1 MDMQSL
7 QGLPP
12 LPKSLSGL
20 LNFSSSQWR
29 ELERL
34 HTMRTMIQ
42 QDMSRSSLIHTHHHV
57 PSHARTRRS
66 TSVQGGERPPLQAD
80 IPVGPSSGSRGG
92 QESGDPWL
100 GRTSR
105 LDAQLA
111 LLRKE
116 MVGLRQLDMSLLCQ
130 LWSLNESIQE
140 YKQALQERSP
150 TWDPSHE
157 ELLGQL
163 NGRSPA
169 SFEVESAPPH
179 PRAHTGVTPHRH
191 VPHRPRNLTSVPEK
205 ASSNASSRSSLEY
218 DDVV

>member
-20 LNFSSSQWR
+20 LNFSSNQWR

-34 HTMRTMIQ
+34 HTMRTLIQ
-42 QDMSRSSLIHTHHHV
+42 QDLSRNAPGHNHGRLRHPV
-57 PSHARTRRS
+57 AL
-66 TSVQGGERPPLQAD
+66 QGIEQS
-80 IPVGPSSGSRGG
+80 VGPPTGGRGL
-92 QESGDPWL
+92 QDSADQWT

-163 NGRSPA
+163 NGCNSAAASSSFDVNGVSPHGLR
-169 SFEVESAPPH
+169 PH
-179 PRAHTGVTPHRH
+179 AVVTPQRH
-191 VPHRPRNLTSVPEK
+191 LHHRPRNLSSVPER
-205 ASSNASSRSSLEY
+205 ASPRVSTCSSVEY
-218 DDVV
+218 DDVM